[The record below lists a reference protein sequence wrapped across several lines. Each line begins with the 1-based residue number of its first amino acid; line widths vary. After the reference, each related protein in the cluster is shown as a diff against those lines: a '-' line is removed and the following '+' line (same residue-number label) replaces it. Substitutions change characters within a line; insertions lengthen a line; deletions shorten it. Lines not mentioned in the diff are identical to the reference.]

1 MVLAVDVG
9 TSSVRAVAY
18 DSDLTPVPGLE
29 SHLPH
34 TPRTARDGTAELDI
48 RPLTRRVIEA
58 VDRVV
63 EAARGAEIEAVG
75 ISSFWHGLAAT
86 DSSLRPLT
94 PAFLWFDGRAAIDA
108 ARLRERLPERAIHQR
123 TGCRLHPSYW
133 PAKIAWL
140 RRTQPA
146 LRAASVRWVS
156 PIDLVLGALLGEVST
171 SASLASGTG
180 LYGLRRP
187 GWDRG
192 LLAELG
198 LDRAAL
204 PPVADEPRRGLLPRW
219 RRRWPGLAQAVW
231 AAPIGDGA
239 AANLGS
245 GCFDPRRRALT
256 IGTSSALRVTTPAPP
271 ARLPPSLWCY
281 RSSGARFVVGGALSA
296 GGNLHEWM
304 LKTLRVDDQRLPA
317 PPERLTFLPL
327 LAGER
332 SPGFALRA
340 SGAVSGLTLATTPA
354 ELLAAG
360 LESVA
365 IQLACI
371 DRDLDRVLPAPEL
384 VVASGTALLS
394 NPGWMRMVCD
404 ALGRPLAPSQALEAS
419 SHGAALTALEA
430 AGRAAAGRAASPGLG
445 PRLRPST
452 DPAVRRH
459 YAGAMAR
466 QTSLYRLLVDGPRS

>member
-1 MVLAVDVG
+1 MLAVDVG

-18 DSDLTPVPGLE
+18 DADLTPVPGLE

-34 TPRTARDGTAELDI
+34 TPRTARNGTAELDA
-48 RPLTRRVIEA
+48 RALTRRVIEA

-63 EAARGAEIEAVG
+63 EAAPGAEIEAVG
-75 ISSFWHGLAAT
+75 ISSFWHGLVAT
-86 DSSLRPLT
+86 DGRLRPLT
-94 PAFLWFDGRAAIDA
+94 PALLWFDTRSAADA
-108 ARLRERLPERAIHQR
+108 ARLRGRLSEAAVHRR

-146 LRAASVRWVS
+146 LRAADVRWVS
-156 PIDLVLGALLGEVST
+156 PIDLVLGALLGEAAT
-171 SASLASGTG
+171 SASLASATG

-192 LLAELG
+192 LLEDLG
-198 LDRAAL
+198 IDRASL
-204 PPVADEPRRGLLPRW
+204 PEVADEPRRGLLPRW

-245 GCFDPRRRALT
+245 GCVDPRRRALT
-256 IGTSSALRVTTPAPP
+256 IGTSSALRVTTAEPP
-271 ARLPPSLWCY
+271 ARLPSSLWCY
-281 RSSGARFVVGGALSA
+281 RSSGSRFVVGGALSA

-304 LKTLRVDDQRLPA
+304 LKTLRIDGERLPA
-317 PPERLTFLPL
+317 PPEDLTFLPL

-340 SGAVSGLTLATTPA
+340 SGAVSGLTLATTPE

-360 LESVA
+360 LESIAV
-365 IQLACI
+365 QLARL
-371 DRDLDRVLPAPEL
+371 DRDLDQVLPAPEL
-384 VVASGTALLS
+384 VVASGAGLLS
-394 NPGWMRMVCD
+394 NRRWMRMVCD
-404 ALGRPLAPSQALEAS
+404 ALGRPLAPSRAREAS
-419 SHGAALTALEA
+419 SHGAALTAVQA
-430 AGRAAAGRAASPGLG
+430 AGRADASTAIGPGLG

-452 DPAVRRH
+452 DPAVKSH
-459 YAGAMAR
+459 YAAAMAR